1 MPRRP
6 RNPNASPRTSSPR
19 DVPGA
24 LYCDPDYGAAVEDN
38 PAPWCAAGE
47 DGDAEGAADEGGVAP
62 GDDADGGEG
71 VAAHPLPPGA
81 SPEEIAALVR
91 DWVPVARRRQG
102 RDRVRGRPAVL
113 PASAITEALRDGRG
127 SYQRA
132 ARILGYPY
140 RGTIR
145 GRVMDH
151 PDLWPDDTPHAS
163 EVVGRSGV
171 PAAEVLAAWRRTGS
185 ATRTAADVGLHRST
199 VWRWL
204 VRKGLLAAPR
214 ATAEPPPGTPPE
226 G

>member
-1 MPRRP
+1 M
-6 RNPNASPRTSSPR
+6 
-19 DVPGA
+19 D
-24 LYCDPDYGAAVEDN
+24 
-38 PAPWCAAGE
+38 
-47 DGDAEGAADEGGVAP
+47 
-62 GDDADGGEG
+62 
-71 VAAHPLPPGA
+71 PLPPVA
-81 SPEEIAALVR
+81 SAEEIATRIR
-91 DWVPVARRRQG
+91 DWVPVARRMRV
-102 RDRVRGRPAVL
+102 RERVRGRPEVL
-113 PASAITEALRDGRG
+113 TASAITAALRDGRG

-145 GRVMDH
+145 GRVVDH

-204 VRKGLLAAPR
+204 LRKGLLTAPG
-214 ATAEPPPGTPPE
+214 ATDGTPPE